1 MQDFVV
7 KRGIFQEKT
16 LDFGVKRG
24 ILKEKMHDLGVKR
37 GNSQRKYMIFKIM
50 ESLGEILPQL
60 VPDQIVTDDSL

>member
-24 ILKEKMHDLGVKR
+24 ILEEKMHDLGVKR
-37 GNSQRKYMIFKIM
+37 GNSQRKYMIFKKM
-50 ESLGEILPQL
+50 GYF
-60 VPDQIVTDDSL
+60 